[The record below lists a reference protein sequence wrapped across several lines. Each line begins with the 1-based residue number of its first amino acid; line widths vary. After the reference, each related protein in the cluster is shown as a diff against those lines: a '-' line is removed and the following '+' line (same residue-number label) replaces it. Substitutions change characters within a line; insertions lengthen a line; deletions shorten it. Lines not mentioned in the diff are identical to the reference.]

1 MKSWETLLYNI
12 LTVRGLSIEGL
23 EECIVE
29 VGALLT
35 DSDDR
40 RDPLRRNGVPSP
52 SSAMDMLRLDLGI
65 FESTSIC
72 A

>member
-12 LTVRGLSIEGL
+12 LTDRDLSTEGL

-29 VGALLT
+29 MGVLT

-40 RDPLRRNGVPSP
+40 RDPLRRNGVPSL
-52 SSAMDMLRLDLGI
+52 SCASDILRLDLGI
-65 FESTSIC
+65 LESASIWP
-72 A
+72 